1 MEFFLT
7 DKDTDIEKNIQ
18 KDPLCQESIW
28 RYYAGKLYENI
39 NSVTNDIKGFII
51 TSLWNH
57 ICTNIRSKYNNKGLE
72 NLWEKTEKSSKY
84 YVAYEMIIIYILI
97 ENNANVSFIG
107 KENGKKIY
115 NKYKENPIISIAE
128 DAEADQKSILVRQ
141 EQLGYIGRYRSKV
154 NNINDDEILNLAF
167 DSESLEKITNEFYR
181 IFTVL
186 YKDKRKREIK
196 YKDKKNREIEYKNC
210 FKNKDLKDRL
220 INGLKIKD
228 SNKEK
233 YLEILKIKD
242 GKENGLN
249 KIYKYICDNEKL
261 DAKDI
266 ITSLSGLSDKDVDV
280 DIKNKL
286 KNILVVENFLVEIN
300 NLFYE
305 ILNCKK
311 INNLINACDSNDSD
325 DKEVNNSIEDIKKM
339 TEKLK
344 SIYEELKSNFKNK
357 NEKNLICS
365 SYKKTCEELDNIK
378 FEKGEN
384 TEITVCN
391 IKKIIYSIIEDHVNL
406 QNKSHKKS
414 WIEKDSNGNIKIKHK
429 VEHKYN
435 DRWEHDYYISTIK
448 NIVGSMKEWN

>member
-1 MEFFLT
+1 MRKFLAGALFGLSMLAGGISVQAAGVTGESSDIKSLSVGSGTLSAGDSQKVTIGLDSSIQADEALLEVYNETIDYKSVYYATANEAGQLEFDFEIPEEGTYSITGLKLVDDGNTYEYSLSDLGLT
-7 DKDTDIEKNIQ
+7 QEFCASVDTD
-18 KDPLCQESIW
+18 DDT
-28 RYYAGKLYENI
+28 Y
-39 NSVTNDIKGFII
+39 D
-51 TSLWNH
+51 
-57 ICTNIRSKYNNKGLE
+57 
-72 NLWEKTEKSSKY
+72 
-84 YVAYEMIIIYILI
+84 
-97 ENNANVSFIG
+97 
-107 KENGKKIY
+107 
-115 NKYKENPIISIAE
+115 
-128 DAEADQKSILVRQ
+128 
-141 EQLGYIGRYRSKV
+141 
-154 NNINDDEILNLAF
+154 DDEILNLAF

-378 FEKGEN
+378 FEKVEN
-384 TEITVCN
+384 TEITACD
-391 IKKIIYSIIEDHVNL
+391 IKNIIYSIIEDHVNL

>member
-97 ENNANVSFIG
+97 ENNANISFIG

-115 NKYKENPIISIAE
+115 DKYKEKPIISIAV
-128 DAEADQKSILVRQ
+128 DAETNQKSILVRQ

-154 NNINDDEILNLAF
+154 KKLKDDEILNFAF
-167 DSESLEKITNEFYR
+167 DSESLEKITNELYG
-181 IFTVL
+181 IFKTL
-186 YKDKRKREIK
+186 YKDKK
-196 YKDKKNREIEYKNC
+196 IEYKQC
-210 FKNKDLKDRL
+210 FKDSKLKDSL
-220 INGLKIKD
+220 INGLKVNESKR
-228 SNKEK
+228 ET

-242 GKENGLN
+242 GNENGLN

-266 ITSLSGLSDKDVDV
+266 ITDLSGLLDKDIDV

-300 NLFYE
+300 NLFYA

-311 INNLINACDSNDSD
+311 INSLINACDSNDSD
-325 DKEVNNSIEDIKKM
+325 DKEVNSSIEDIKKM

-344 SIYEELKSNFKNK
+344 SIYEELKSNFKNE

-365 SYKKTCEELDNIK
+365 SYKKTCEELDNSK

-414 WIEKDSNGNIKIKHK
+414 WIEKDSNGNIKINHK

>member
-7 DKDTDIEKNIQ
+7 DKDTEIEKNIQ

-28 RYYAGKLYENI
+28 RYYAGQLYPNI

-51 TSLWNH
+51 TSLWNY
-57 ICTNIRSKYNNKGLE
+57 ICENIISKYNNKDLKTF
-72 NLWEKTEKSSKY
+72 WEKTEKSSKY

-97 ENNANVSFIG
+97 ENNSNISFIG

-115 NKYKENPIISIAE
+115 NKSKENPIISIAE
-128 DAEADQKSILVRQ
+128 DAETNKKSILVRQ

-154 NNINDDEILNLAF
+154 KNLKDDEILNLAF
-167 DSESLEKITNEFYR
+167 DSESLEKIANEFYG
-181 IFTVL
+181 IFTAL
-186 YKDKRKREIK
+186 YKN
-196 YKDKKNREIEYKNC
+196 KKKQEIEYKNC
-210 FKNKDLKDRL
+210 FKNKGLKDRL

-233 YLEILKIKD
+233 YLEILNIKD

-266 ITSLSGLSDKDVDV
+266 ITNLSGLLDKDIDV
-280 DIKNKL
+280 NIKNKL

-325 DKEVNNSIEDIKKM
+325 DKAVNNLIEDIKKI
-339 TEKLK
+339 TKKLK

-357 NEKNLICS
+357 NEKNLIWS
-365 SYKKTCEELDNIK
+365 SYKKTCGELDNIMV
-378 FEKGEN
+378 ENGEN
-384 TEITVCN
+384 TGITACD
-391 IKKIIYSIIEDHVNL
+391 IKNIIYSVIEDHVNL

-414 WIEKDSNGNIKIKHK
+414 WIEKDSNGNIKINHK
-429 VEHKYN
+429 VEHQYN

>member
-97 ENNANVSFIG
+97 ENNANISFIG

-115 NKYKENPIISIAE
+115 DKYKEKPIISIAV
-128 DAEADQKSILVRQ
+128 DAETNQKSILVRQ

-154 NNINDDEILNLAF
+154 KKLKDDEILNFAF
-167 DSESLEKITNEFYR
+167 DSESLEKITNELYG
-181 IFTVL
+181 IFKTL
-186 YKDKRKREIK
+186 YKDKK
-196 YKDKKNREIEYKNC
+196 IEYKQC
-210 FKNKDLKDRL
+210 FKDSKLKDSL
-220 INGLKIKD
+220 INGLKVNESKR
-228 SNKEK
+228 ET

-242 GKENGLN
+242 GNENGLN

-266 ITSLSGLSDKDVDV
+266 ITDLSGLLDKDIDV

-300 NLFYE
+300 NLFYA

-311 INNLINACDSNDSD
+311 INSLINTCDSNDSD
-325 DKEVNNSIEDIKKM
+325 DKEVNSSIEDIKKM

-344 SIYEELKSNFKNK
+344 SIYEELKSNFKK
-357 NEKNLICS
+357 KKKKNLICS
-365 SYKKTCEELDNIK
+365 SYKKTCEELDNSK

-414 WIEKDSNGNIKIKHK
+414 WIEKDSNGNIKINHK